1 MCLISKSKWTIAK
14 GDIICYKHL
23 YAIKKKPF
31 WKRLFSFFKYYY
43 RTPYMRF
50 KVNDIHL
57 RAKGS
62 EEVIFSNGEFIIKG
76 GFIHTYK
83 YLLYSY
89 TQDQANH
96 MFKCIIPDGTKYY
109 IGDGEYASKEIII
122 LERL

>member
-31 WKRLFSFFKYYY
+31 WKRLSSFFKYYY
-43 RTPYMRF
+43 RTPYMGF

-62 EEVIFSNGEFIIKG
+62 EDVKFLDGEFIVKG

-83 YLLYSY
+83 YPYSY
-89 TQDQANH
+89 TQDQADH

>member
-14 GDIICYKHL
+14 GDIVCYKHL
-23 YAIKKKPF
+23 YTNKKKPF

-43 RTPYMRF
+43 RTPYMGF

-62 EEVIFSNGEFIIKG
+62 EDVKFLDGEFIVNG

-83 YLLYSY
+83 YPYSSIQNQ
-89 TQDQANH
+89 TNH
-96 MFKCIIPDGTKYY
+96 VFKCIIPDGTKYY
-109 IGDGEYASKEIII
+109 VGNGEYASKEIII